1 MKKKESALW
10 KVIEKFSFFYPLSQV
25 PKLNTKI
32 KKMIWMAFI
41 LLAIFF
47 ILLIIYKSESWN
59 MPLILLYV
67 KEWFRACV
75 PVQLFLRLTL
85 LCYSHEEL
93 TFNACVYSKWVKLQF
108 DHFYSKYKDVKIY
121 QYLENGDEYVK
132 LIFTQTDDLIT
143 TETLLYNPKM
153 DNFLERF
160 QGSFQ
165 NNWISCERISN
176 TKGIDISNPVDYKV
190 HFSFLTVLRLLSK
203 KERRKEIEDFIK
215 HSLIR
220 AVIFFVVL
228 ISIVKEVPSRQLSPC
243 TLLII
248 FGILFAIFAILS
260 ILSFDGFSTTIEN
273 NAVWIDDFDYYILSK
288 IKAKSSIIKEWNI
301 EVVSLTIDNWKK
313 TKTYKW
319 PRHPEVERFCNDLL
333 TEIKK
338 RQEV

>member
-121 QYLENGDEYVK
+121 QYLENWDEYIK
-132 LIFTQTDDLIT
+132 FIFTETSGWIT
-143 TETLLYNPKM
+143 TETFLYNPKM
-153 DNFLERF
+153 DKFLEMF
-160 QGSFQ
+160 QGSFRS
-165 NNWISCERISN
+165 NGINCEKISN
-176 TKGIDISNPVDYKV
+176 LKGVDVKDRIDYKA
-190 HFSFLTVLRLLSK
+190 HFGFLTMWKLLP
-203 KERRKEIEDFIK
+203 RKEILEKLKLHWYRTLFVWVISLMTVTWEYFTPRGGLIMFWICFTLIMIWFI
-215 HSLIR
+215 R
-220 AVIFFVVL
+220 
-228 ISIVKEVPSRQLSPC
+228 EVS
-243 TLLII
+243 
-248 FGILFAIFAILS
+248 
-260 ILSFDGFSTTIEN
+260 SFYVTIEN
-273 NAVWIDDFDYYILSK
+273 NAVWVSDFRYYLLSNIEADYK
-288 IKAKSSIIKEWNI
+288 IEAKWNLELISLTIKEW
-301 EVVSLTIDNWKK
+301 EK
-313 TKTYKW
+313 TRTYKR
-319 PRHPEVERFCNDLL
+319 PRHKEVERFCNDLL
-333 TEIKK
+333 AEIQK
-338 RQEV
+338 RKSENLK

>member
-1 MKKKESALW
+1 MKENQSALW
-10 KVIEKFSFFYPLSQV
+10 KKIEEFKFCYPLFQIWKLH
-25 PKLNTKI
+25 PKRIKI
-32 KKMIWMAFI
+32 IEV
-41 LLAIFF
+41 L
-47 ILLIIYKSESWN
+47 LLILVILGIIYSSINNNLGSNEITSIYINDWV
-59 MPLILLYV
+59 ITIFIVVTIVLLSV
-67 KEWFRACV
+67 LCFSGLVFRACI
-75 PVQLFLRLTL
+75 
-85 LCYSHEEL
+85 
-93 TFNACVYSKWVKLQF
+93 YSKWVELQF
-108 DHFYSKYKDVKIY
+108 DHFYKEYKNVKIL
-121 QYLENGDEYVK
+121 QYFENWDEYIK

-203 KERRKEIEDFIK
+203 KERRKRIEETIK

-228 ISIVKEVPSRQLSPC
+228 ISIVKEVLSRQLSPC
-243 TLLII
+243 ALLIM
-248 FGILFAIFAILS
+248 FWILFVIFAILYM
-260 ILSFDGFSTTIEN
+260 LSSDGFSTTIEN
-273 NAVWIDDFDYYILSK
+273 NAVWIDDFEYYILSK
-288 IKAKSSIIKEWNI
+288 IKAKTSIVKEWNI
-301 EVVSLTIDNWKK
+301 EIVSLTIDNWKK

-319 PRHPEVERFCNDLL
+319 PRHPEVERFCNDLFA
-333 TEIKK
+333 EIKK